1 MKWLLFL
8 YPWLELW
15 SLIEQGTQ
23 TSATTAMLW
32 VLGAGV
38 LGIGLFRHAG
48 RQTLEHLQQ
57 AQREGALSQQLL
69 MGNVSRLVAGV
80 LLIIPGL
87 ISDALAVVVL
97 IAPLRILL
105 AKVLVGGS
113 ITAQHN
119 PYQSQGQG
127 QGQGQGESSGFHTGP
142 GYRRFDGD
150 GVTLEG
156 EFESVS
162 PEQEGKAREASA
174 PLEHQPSERD

>member
-15 SLIEQGTQ
+15 SLIELGSQ

-38 LGIGLFRHAG
+38 LGIALFRLAG
-48 RQTLEHLQQ
+48 RQTLGHLQQ
-57 AQREGALSQQLL
+57 AQREGALSEQLL
-69 MGNVSRLVAGV
+69 MGNVARLVAGV
-80 LLIIPGL
+80 LLIVPGL

-97 IAPLRILL
+97 IAPLRVLL
-105 AKVLVGGS
+105 AKLLVGGS
-113 ITAQHN
+113 VNT
-119 PYQSQGQG
+119 QSGHYQGQAG
-127 QGQGQGESSGFHTGP
+127 SSGFQTAS
-142 GYRRFDGD
+142 RNSRFEND

-162 PEQEGKAREASA
+162 TQHEGEDREASA
-174 PLEHQPSERD
+174 PLEHQPPERG

>member
-1 MKWLLFL
+1 MKWLLLL

-15 SLIEQGTQ
+15 SLIELGAQ

-38 LGIGLFRHAG
+38 LGIGLFRLAG
-48 RQTLEHLQQ
+48 RQTLAHLQQ
-57 AQREGALSQQLL
+57 AQREGVLSQQLL

-87 ISDALAVVVL
+87 ISDVLAVVVL

-105 AKVLVGGS
+105 AKLLFGGA
-113 ITAQHN
+113 INAQYN
-119 PYQSQGQG
+119 PYQGQG
-127 QGQGQGESSGFHTGP
+127 RSQGESSGFHTGP
-142 GYRRFDGD
+142 GHRRFEDD

-162 PEQEGKAREASA
+162 PEPKGADREPAA
-174 PLEHQPSERD
+174 PLEHKPTERD

>member
-15 SLIEQGTQ
+15 SLIELGTQ
-23 TSATTAMLW
+23 TTATTAMLW

-38 LGIGLFRHAG
+38 LGIALFRLAG
-48 RQTLEHLQQ
+48 RQTLEHLRQ
-57 AQREGALSQQLL
+57 AQREGVLSQQLL

-87 ISDALAVVVL
+87 ISDVLAAIVL
-97 IAPLRILL
+97 IAPLRIML
-105 AKVLVGGS
+105 AKLLVGGS
-113 ITAQHN
+113 INEQHN
-119 PYQSQGQG
+119 PYQGQG
-127 QGQGQGESSGFHTGP
+127 QGDSSGFHTGP
-142 GYRRFDGD
+142 RHRRFEDD

-162 PEQEGKAREASA
+162 PEPMGADREPAA
-174 PLEHQPSERD
+174 PLEHKPTERD

>member
-15 SLIEQGTQ
+15 SLIELGAQ
-23 TSATTAMLW
+23 TSASSAMLW

-38 LGIGLFRHAG
+38 LGIGLFRLAG

-69 MGNVSRLVAGV
+69 MGNVARLVAGV

-87 ISDALAVVVL
+87 ISDVLAVVVL
-97 IAPLRILL
+97 IAPLRVLL
-105 AKVLVGGS
+105 AKLLVGGS
-113 ITAQHN
+113 VNAQYGH
-119 PYQSQGQG
+119 YQGQG
-127 QGQGQGESSGFHTGP
+127 GSAGSQTASGNS
-142 GYRRFDGD
+142 RFEDG

-156 EFESVS
+156 EFEPVS
-162 PEQEGKAREASA
+162 TEPDGTDRETAA
-174 PLEHQPSERD
+174 PLEHNPNERV

>member
-15 SLIEQGTQ
+15 SLIELGTR

-38 LGIGLFRHAG
+38 LGIGLFRLAG

-57 AQREGALSQQLL
+57 AQREGVLSQQLL
-69 MGNVSRLVAGV
+69 MGHVSRFVAGV

-87 ISDALAVVVL
+87 ISDVLAVVML

-105 AKVLVGGS
+105 AKLLVGGS
-113 ITAQHN
+113 INAQHN
-119 PYQSQGQG
+119 PYQGQG
-127 QGQGQGESSGFHTGP
+127 HGESSGFHTGP
-142 GYRRFDGD
+142 GYRRFEDD

-162 PEQEGKAREASA
+162 PEQEGEDHEAPA
-174 PLEHQPSERD
+174 PLEHQPPERD

>member
-15 SLIEQGTQ
+15 SLIELGAQ

-38 LGIGLFRHAG
+38 LGIGLFRLAG

-69 MGNVSRLVAGV
+69 MGNVSRFVAGV

-87 ISDALAVVVL
+87 ISDALAVIVL

-105 AKVLVGGS
+105 AKQLFGGA
-113 ITAQHN
+113 INAQYN
-119 PYQSQGQG
+119 PYQGQG
-127 QGQGQGESSGFHTGP
+127 QGQRESSGFHTGP
-142 GYRRFDGD
+142 GQRRFDDD

-162 PEQEGKAREASA
+162 PEPNGADREPAA
-174 PLEHQPSERD
+174 PLEHKPTERD

>member
-15 SLIEQGTQ
+15 SLIELGTH

-38 LGIGLFRHAG
+38 LGIGLFRLAG
-48 RQTLEHLQQ
+48 RQTLAHLQQ

-87 ISDALAVVVL
+87 ISDVLAVVVL
-97 IAPLRILL
+97 VAPLRILL
-105 AKVLVGGS
+105 AKLLVGDS
-113 ITAQHN
+113 INAHYS
-119 PYQSQGQG
+119 PYQGQG
-127 QGQGQGESSGFHTGP
+127 PGQGESSGFHTGP
-142 GYRRFDGD
+142 GHRRFEDD

-162 PEQEGKAREASA
+162 SKHESDDREAPA
-174 PLEHQPSERD
+174 PLEHQPPERD